1 MESEPNQSS
10 QLEINQSESPPS
22 SLPPEAE
29 AFVQTSLGSQVKSL
43 VGVYGTPKMGILLLL
58 GFSSGLPLLLINSTL
73 NAWLTQA
80 GIATAEIGLFNL
92 LNLPY
97 SFKYLWSPL
106 LDRFV
111 LPVPGSLRGSRRR
124 GWMALTQVL
133 LLLAL
138 GLLGFQDPN
147 QTWLEGLSLGSL
159 VDAVE
164 GIPLLGGFVALISEL
179 LTLGARPI
187 FLMGFAVAFLSATQ
201 DIAVD
206 AYRTDVLEERET
218 GAGVAIFVSGYRIAL
233 LVSSGVALILA
244 DRLPWSQVYGL
255 MAVLMVIG
263 VITSFLAPE
272 PKGSIYHPT
281 SLRAAI
287 IEPFQSF
294 WQHRLAIVILLF
306 VVCFKLPDSLAGQ
319 MTTTFLLQTGFSNT
333 DLGVV
338 RSWVGLGATLSG
350 AFVGG
355 IAVSK
360 IGTYRSLF
368 VFAILQAVGNLG
380 LGALAIVGQNYPLLV
395 GATIFDNMAGG
406 MGTSAFLAFLMSL
419 CVRQFSA
426 TQYALLTS
434 VFALGGTLAGAVSG
448 FLAEVG
454 WPLFYLLTAF
464 AAAPSLVLLWVI
476 GPVTPLPT
484 EGVLGEDLPM
494 GRDPES

>member
-1 MESEPNQSS
+1 MLESDSNPIEPVMDPARAEGSEVPHHPQGS
-10 QLEINQSESPPS
+10 QL
-22 SLPPEAE
+22 
-29 AFVQTSLGSQVKSL
+29 QTL

-73 NAWLTQA
+73 NAWLTEA

-111 LPVPGSLRGSRRR
+111 LPAPGSLRGSRRR

-133 LLLAL
+133 LLLGL
-138 GLLGFQDPN
+138 GLLGFQDPQ
-147 QTWLEGLSLGSL
+147 QTWLEGLSLGPL
-159 VDAVE
+159 VGQVA
-164 GIPLLGGFVALISEL
+164 GIPGVGGLVGLISEL
-179 LTLGARPI
+179 LTLFARPI
-187 FLMGFAVAFLSATQ
+187 FLVGFAVAFLSATQ

-206 AYRTDVLEERET
+206 AYRTDVLAERET

-255 MAVLMVIG
+255 MAVLMAIG
-263 VITSFLAPE
+263 VITSFFAPE
-272 PKGSIYHPT
+272 PEGSIYHPT

-287 IEPFQSF
+287 LEPFQSF
-294 WQHRLAIVILLF
+294 WHHRLAIVILLF
-306 VVCFKLPDSLAGQ
+306 VVFFKLPDSLAGQ
-319 MTTTFLLQTGFSNT
+319 MTTTFLLQTGFST
-333 DLGVV
+333 GDLGVI
-338 RSWVGLGATLSG
+338 RSWVGLGATLAG
-350 AFVGG
+350 AFLGG
-355 IAVSK
+355 IAVSQ

-368 VFAILQAVGNLG
+368 VFAVLQAVGNLG
-380 LGALAIVGQNYPLLV
+380 LGSLALVGQNYPLLV

-406 MGTSAFLAFLMSL
+406 MGTAAFLAFLMSL

-434 VFALGGTLAGAVSG
+434 VFALGGTLSGAVSG
-448 FLAEVG
+448 YLAQVG
-454 WPLFYLLTAF
+454 WPLFYLITAF
-464 AAAPSLVLLWVI
+464 AAIPSLILLWI
-476 GPVTPLPT
+476 LGPIPPASS
-484 EGVLGEDLPM
+484 
-494 GRDPES
+494 DPEEGLRIVS

>member
-1 MESEPNQSS
+1 MLESDSNPIEPVMDPGAAEGSEVPPHPQGS
-10 QLEINQSESPPS
+10 QL
-22 SLPPEAE
+22 
-29 AFVQTSLGSQVKSL
+29 QTL

-73 NAWLTQA
+73 NAWLTEA

-111 LPVPGSLRGSRRR
+111 LPAPGSLRGSRRR

-133 LLLAL
+133 LLLGL
-138 GLLGFQDPN
+138 GLLGFQDPQ
-147 QTWLEGLSLGSL
+147 QTWLEGLSLGP
-159 VDAVE
+159 AVE
-164 GIPLLGGFVALISEL
+164 QVAGIPVVGGLVGLVSEL
-179 LTLGARPI
+179 LTLFARPI
-187 FLMGFAVAFLSATQ
+187 FLVGFAVAFLSATQ

-206 AYRTDVLEERET
+206 AYRTDVLAERET

-255 MAVLMVIG
+255 MAVLMAIG
-263 VITSFLAPE
+263 VITSFFAPE
-272 PKGSIYHPT
+272 PEGSIYHPT

-287 IEPFQSF
+287 LEPFQSF

-319 MTTTFLLQTGFSNT
+319 MTTTFLLQTGFST
-333 DLGVV
+333 GDLGVI
-338 RSWVGLGATLSG
+338 RSWVGLGATLAG
-350 AFVGG
+350 AFWGG
-355 IAVSK
+355 IAVSQ

-368 VFAILQAVGNLG
+368 VFAVLQAVGNLG
-380 LGALAIVGQNYPLLV
+380 LGSLALVGQNYPLLV

-406 MGTSAFLAFLMSL
+406 MGTTAFLAFLMSL

-434 VFALGGTLAGAVSG
+434 VFALGGTLSGAVSG
-448 FLAEVG
+448 YLAQVG
-454 WPLFYLLTAF
+454 WPLFYLITAF
-464 AAAPSLVLLWVI
+464 AAIPSLILLQI
-476 GPVTPLPT
+476 LGPVTPASSDSGSP
-484 EGVLGEDLPM
+484 P
-494 GRDPES
+494 P